1 MKLKIDFFIF
11 EINQFTSLK
20 NNMEDLNEQIPR
32 LRAYIRLLEKEE
44 PTRKIK
50 QELEFQKSR
59 LDKMLKLVK

>member
-1 MKLKIDFFIF
+1 
-11 EINQFTSLK
+11 
-20 NNMEDLNEQIPR
+20 MEDLNKQIPR

-44 PTRKIK
+44 PTKKIK

>member
-1 MKLKIDFFIF
+1 MIVFSIF
-11 EINQFTSLK
+11 KINQFTFLK

-44 PTRKIK
+44 TTRKIK
-50 QELEFQKSR
+50 KELEFQKSR